1 MQATVAAVKRVGE
14 IKSKREKAF
23 WKDRY
28 ALIMLLSINAE
39 SGSRMNKDA
48 APSLARDALEV
59 SRGHHLLGQKPT
71 EQTLKALAAAEKR
84 LAAKEARRQAR
95 IKANRSKAADAAME
109 EDEAMDAGEV
119 SLADAV
125 AQANVTE
132 PETREKIKVKV
143 KSKPSRRS
151 ALVPSGSGGMD
162 MS

>member
-1 MQATVAAVKRVGE
+1 
-14 IKSKREKAF
+14 
-23 WKDRY
+23 
-28 ALIMLLSINAE
+28 
-39 SGSRMNKDA
+39 MNKDA
-48 APSLARDALEV
+48 APSLARDTLEV

-109 EDEAMDAGEV
+109 EDEAMGEV

-125 AQANVTE
+125 AQAVVAE
-132 PETREKIKVKV
+132 PDQREKIKVKV
-143 KSKPSRRS
+143 KSKPSKRS